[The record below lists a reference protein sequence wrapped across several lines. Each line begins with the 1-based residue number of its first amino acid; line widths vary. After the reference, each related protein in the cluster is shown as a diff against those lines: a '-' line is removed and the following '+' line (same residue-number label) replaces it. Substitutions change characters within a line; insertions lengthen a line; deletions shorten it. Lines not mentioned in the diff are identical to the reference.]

1 MLISTDDVILLF
13 YSDSYTIVKV
23 KNQTSLGVCVSR
35 QKGEDKWGGG
45 GGASAIVSYLFP
57 MDVMDRYL
65 CPTRVK
71 QQYHEEQR
79 KQNCPF
85 ITAP

>member
-1 MLISTDDVILLF
+1 MRISTDDVILLF
-13 YSDSYTIVKV
+13 YSDSYTSVKV
-23 KNQTSLGVCVSR
+23 KNQTSERGCVSR
-35 QKGEDKWGGG
+35 QKGKDKGGGG
-45 GGASAIVSYLFP
+45 GGASDKGIFLFS

-65 CPTRVK
+65 CLTRVK

>member
-1 MLISTDDVILLF
+1 MTDDVTLLF
-13 YSDSYTIVKV
+13 YSDSYATLKV
-23 KNQTSLGVCVSR
+23 KNQISERGCVSR
-35 QKGEDKWGGG
+35 HKGGDKGR
-45 GGASAIVSYLFP
+45 GGASSIVSYLFP

-65 CPTRVK
+65 CLTRVK

-85 ITAP
+85 ITEP

>member
-1 MLISTDDVILLF
+1 MRISTDDVILLF
-13 YSDSYTIVKV
+13 YSDSYTSVKV
-23 KNQTSLGVCVSR
+23 KNQTSERGCVSR
-35 QKGEDKWGGG
+35 QKGKDKGGG
-45 GGASAIVSYLFP
+45 GGASSIVSYLFP

-65 CPTRVK
+65 CLTRVK